1 MGMFWISTLL
11 LALIAVAFII
21 IPFVKKRANND
32 QALRDELNKAF
43 YKDRLKELEEE
54 AEEGI
59 VVDQQDLIADL
70 KQTLL
75 DDIPTQQKHEQENSV
90 SLWKIVVPSVL
101 LVVGLSYGLYA
112 KFGSYQHVQAWQ
124 EVTAQLPELSKKL
137 MAPQV
142 ELSDE
147 EMNDLTLA
155 LRTRLHYQADDVT
168 GWLLLGRIGLANR
181 DLETAIGAMK
191 KAYALDSE
199 DPDVKFGY
207 AQALMLSNDPIDQQD
222 AKSILLKLAQRG
234 YADLRVYSLLAFDAF
249 ESGDFSAAIKYW
261 SLMQQAI
268 GPQDARYE
276 MLSRSIE
283 SARQKMGSQ
292 TSATSDGKSVKVTI
306 SLGDQVNVDPNA
318 VLIVSVHAPGSP
330 MPTAAARYPLG
341 ELPRTVVLDD
351 SNSMM
356 QGAKL
361 SSLESFIVRARI
373 DTDGNVATKAGDW
386 HGESQIMKAGDAVA
400 VVLDK
405 QYE

>member
-1 MGMFWISTLL
+1 MWMFWISTLL
-11 LALIAVAFII
+11 LVAIAVVFVI
-21 IPFVKKRANND
+21 IPFIQKRANND
-32 QALRDELNKAF
+32 QELRDELNKAF

-54 AEEGI
+54 TEEGI

-75 DDIPTQQKHEQENSV
+75 DDIPTQQKHQQENKV
-90 SLWKIVVPSVL
+90 SLWMVVVPSVL
-101 LVVGLSYGLYA
+101 LVVGLSYALYA
-112 KFGSYQHVQAWQ
+112 KFGNYQHVQAWQ
-124 EVTAQLPELSKKL
+124 QVSAQLPELSKKL
-137 MAPQV
+137 MSPQA

-191 KAYALDSE
+191 KAFALDSE

-207 AQALMLSNDPIDQQD
+207 AQALMLSNEPVDQQE

-249 ESGDFSAAIKYW
+249 ESGDFPAAIKYW

-268 GPQDARYE
+268 GPEDARYE

-283 SARQKMGSQ
+283 SARKRMGEGI
-292 TSATSDGKSVKVTI
+292 ADGKSVKVTI
-306 SLGDQVNVDPNA
+306 NVAEQVKIDPNA

-330 MPTAAARYPLG
+330 MPVAAARYPIG
-341 ELPRTVVLDD
+341 EFPRTVVLDD
-351 SNSMM
+351 NNSMM
-356 QGAKL
+356 QGSKL
-361 SSLESFIVRARI
+361 SSLESYVVRVRI
-373 DTDGNVATKAGDW
+373 DTDGNVATKTGDW
-386 HGESQIMKAGDAVA
+386 YAESPTMKAGEPVD

>member
-1 MGMFWISTLL
+1 MWMFWISTLL
-11 LALIAVAFII
+11 LVAIAVVFVI
-21 IPFVKKRANND
+21 IPFIQKRANND

-54 AEEGI
+54 TEEGI
-59 VVDQQDLIADL
+59 VADQQDLIADL

-75 DDIPTQQKHEQENSV
+75 DDIPTQQKHQQENRV
-90 SLWKIVVPSVL
+90 SLWMVALPSVL
-101 LVVGLSYGLYA
+101 LVVGLSYALYA
-112 KFGSYQHVQAWQ
+112 KFGHYQHVQAWQ
-124 EVTAQLPELSKKL
+124 QVSAQLPELSKKL
-137 MAPQV
+137 MSPQA

-147 EMNDLTLA
+147 EMKDLTLA
-155 LRTRLHYQADDVT
+155 LRTRLHYQPDDVT

-191 KAYALDSE
+191 KAFALDNE

-207 AQALMLSNDPIDQQD
+207 AQALMLSNDPVDQQE

-249 ESGDFSAAIKYW
+249 ESGDFPAAIKYW

-268 GPQDARYE
+268 GPDDARYE

-283 SARQKMGSQ
+283 SARKRMGEGMAEGQ
-292 TSATSDGKSVKVTI
+292 SVKVTI
-306 SLGDQVNVDPNA
+306 NLGEQVKVDPNA
-318 VLIVSVHAPGSP
+318 VLIVSIHAPGSP
-330 MPTAAARYPLG
+330 MPVAAARYPLG
-341 ELPRTVVLDD
+341 EFPRTVVLDD
-351 SNSMM
+351 NNSMM
-356 QGAKL
+356 EGSKL
-361 SSLESFIVRARI
+361 SSLESYVVRVRI
-373 DTDGNVATKAGDW
+373 DSDGNVATKSGDW
-386 HGESQIMKAGDAVA
+386 YAESPTMKTGEPVD

>member
-1 MGMFWISTLL
+1 MWMFWISTLL
-11 LALIAVAFII
+11 LVAIAVVFVI
-21 IPFVKKRANND
+21 IPFIQKRANND
-32 QALRDELNKAF
+32 QELRDELNKAF

-54 AEEGI
+54 TEEGI

-75 DDIPTQQKHEQENSV
+75 DDIPTQQKHQQENKV
-90 SLWKIVVPSVL
+90 SLWMVVVPSIL
-101 LVVGLSYGLYA
+101 LVVGLSYALYA
-112 KFGSYQHVQAWQ
+112 KFGNYQHVQAWQ
-124 EVTAQLPELSKKL
+124 QVSAQLPELSKKL
-137 MAPQV
+137 MSPQA

-191 KAYALDSE
+191 KAFALDSE

-207 AQALMLSNDPIDQQD
+207 AQALMLSNEPVDQQE

-249 ESGDFSAAIKYW
+249 ESGDFPAAIKYW
-261 SLMQQAI
+261 GLMQQAI
-268 GPQDARYE
+268 GPEDARYE

-283 SARQKMGSQ
+283 SARKRMGEGI
-292 TSATSDGKSVKVTI
+292 ADGKSVKVTI
-306 SLGDQVNVDPNA
+306 NVAEQVKIDPNA

-330 MPTAAARYPLG
+330 MPVAAARYPIG
-341 ELPRTVVLDD
+341 EFPRTVVLDD
-351 SNSMM
+351 NNSMM
-356 QGAKL
+356 QGSKL
-361 SSLESFIVRARI
+361 SSLESYVVRVRI
-373 DTDGNVATKAGDW
+373 DTDGNVATKTGDW
-386 HGESQIMKAGDAVA
+386 YAESPTMKAGEPVD

>member
-1 MGMFWISTLL
+1 MWMFWISTLL
-11 LALIAVAFII
+11 LVAIAVVFVI
-21 IPFVKKRANND
+21 IPFIQKRANND
-32 QALRDELNKAF
+32 QELRDELNKAF

-54 AEEGI
+54 TEEGI

-75 DDIPTQQKHEQENSV
+75 DDIPTQQKHQQENKV
-90 SLWKIVVPSVL
+90 SLWMVVVPSVL
-101 LVVGLSYGLYA
+101 LVIGLSYALYA
-112 KFGSYQHVQAWQ
+112 KFGNYQHVQAWQ
-124 EVTAQLPELSKKL
+124 QVSAQLPELSKKL
-137 MAPQV
+137 MSPQA

-191 KAYALDSE
+191 KAFALDSE

-207 AQALMLSNDPIDQQD
+207 AQALMLSNEPVDQQE

-249 ESGDFSAAIKYW
+249 ESGDFPAAIKYW

-268 GPQDARYE
+268 GPEDARYE

-283 SARQKMGSQ
+283 SARKRMGEGI
-292 TSATSDGKSVKVTI
+292 ADGKSVKVTI
-306 SLGDQVNVDPNA
+306 NVAEQVKIDPNA
-318 VLIVSVHAPGSP
+318 VLIVSVHAPSSP
-330 MPTAAARYPLG
+330 MPVAAARYPIG
-341 ELPRTVVLDD
+341 EFPRTVVLDD
-351 SNSMM
+351 NNSMM
-356 QGAKL
+356 QGSKL
-361 SSLESFIVRARI
+361 SSLESYVVRVRI
-373 DTDGNVATKAGDW
+373 DTDGNVATKTGDW
-386 HGESQIMKAGDAVA
+386 YAESPTMKAGEPVD

>member
-1 MGMFWISTLL
+1 MWMFWISTLL
-11 LALIAVAFII
+11 LVAIAVVFVI
-21 IPFVKKRANND
+21 IPFIQKRANND
-32 QALRDELNKAF
+32 QELRDELNKAF

-54 AEEGI
+54 TEEGI

-75 DDIPTQQKHEQENSV
+75 DDIPTQQKHQQENKV
-90 SLWKIVVPSVL
+90 SLWMVVVPSVL
-101 LVVGLSYGLYA
+101 LVVGLSYALYA
-112 KFGSYQHVQAWQ
+112 KFGNYQHVQAWQ
-124 EVTAQLPELSKKL
+124 QVSAQLPELSKKL
-137 MAPQV
+137 MSPQA

-191 KAYALDSE
+191 KAFALDSE

-207 AQALMLSNDPIDQQD
+207 AQALILSNEPVDQQE

-249 ESGDFSAAIKYW
+249 ESGDFPAAIKYW

-268 GPQDARYE
+268 GPEDARYE

-283 SARQKMGSQ
+283 SARKRMGEGI
-292 TSATSDGKSVKVTI
+292 ADGKSVKVTI
-306 SLGDQVNVDPNA
+306 NVAEQVKIDPNA

-330 MPTAAARYPLG
+330 MPVAAARYPIG
-341 ELPRTVVLDD
+341 EFPRTVVLDD
-351 SNSMM
+351 NNSMM
-356 QGAKL
+356 QGSKL
-361 SSLESFIVRARI
+361 SSLESYVVRVRI
-373 DTDGNVATKAGDW
+373 DTDGNVATKTGDW
-386 HGESQIMKAGDAVA
+386 YAESPTMKAGEPVD

>member
-1 MGMFWISTLL
+1 MWMFWISTLL
-11 LALIAVAFII
+11 LVAIAVVFVI
-21 IPFVKKRANND
+21 IPFIQKRANND
-32 QALRDELNKAF
+32 QELRDELNKAF

-54 AEEGI
+54 TEEGI

-75 DDIPTQQKHEQENSV
+75 DDIPTQQKHQQENKV
-90 SLWKIVVPSVL
+90 SLWMVVVPSVL
-101 LVVGLSYGLYA
+101 LVIGLSYALYA
-112 KFGSYQHVQAWQ
+112 KFGNYQHVQAWQ
-124 EVTAQLPELSKKL
+124 QVSAQLPELSKKL
-137 MAPQV
+137 MSPQA

-191 KAYALDSE
+191 KAFALDSE

-207 AQALMLSNDPIDQQD
+207 AQALMLSNEPVDQQE

-249 ESGDFSAAIKYW
+249 ESGDFPAAIKYW

-268 GPQDARYE
+268 GPEDARYE

-283 SARQKMGSQ
+283 SARKRMGEGI
-292 TSATSDGKSVKVTI
+292 ADGKSVKVTI
-306 SLGDQVNVDPNA
+306 NVAEQVKIDPNA

-330 MPTAAARYPLG
+330 MPVAAARYPIG
-341 ELPRTVVLDD
+341 EFPRTVVLDD
-351 SNSMM
+351 NNSMM
-356 QGAKL
+356 QGSKL
-361 SSLESFIVRARI
+361 SSLESYMVRVRI
-373 DTDGNVATKAGDW
+373 DTDGNVATKTGDW
-386 HGESQIMKAGDAVA
+386 YAESPTMKAGEPVD

>member
-1 MGMFWISTLL
+1 MWLFWISTLL
-11 LALIAVAFII
+11 LIAIAVVFIV
-21 IPFVKKRANND
+21 IPFIQKRANND
-32 QALRDELNKAF
+32 QELRDELNKAF

-54 AEEGI
+54 TEEGI

-75 DDIPTQQKHEQENSV
+75 DDIPTQQKHQQENKV
-90 SLWKIVVPSVL
+90 SLWMVVVPSVL
-101 LVVGLSYGLYA
+101 LVVGLSYALYA
-112 KFGSYQHVQAWQ
+112 KFGNYQHVQAWQ
-124 EVTAQLPELSKKL
+124 QVSAQLPELSKKL
-137 MAPQV
+137 MSPQA

-181 DLETAIGAMK
+181 DLETAVGAMK
-191 KAYALDSE
+191 KAFALDSG

-207 AQALMLSNDPIDQQD
+207 AQALMLSNDPVDQQE
-222 AKSILLKLAQRG
+222 AKAVLLKLAQRG

-249 ESGDFSAAIKYW
+249 ESGDFPAAIKYW

-268 GPQDARYE
+268 GPQDSRYE

-283 SARQKMGSQ
+283 SARKKMGEGI
-292 TSATSDGKSVKVTI
+292 ADGKSVKVTI
-306 SLGDQVNVDPNA
+306 NVAEQVKIDPNA

-330 MPTAAARYPLG
+330 MPVAAARYPIG
-341 ELPRTVVLDD
+341 EFPRTVVLDD
-351 SNSMM
+351 NNSMM
-356 QGAKL
+356 QGSKL
-361 SSLESFIVRARI
+361 SSLESYVVRVRI
-373 DTDGNVATKAGDW
+373 DTDGNVATKTGDW
-386 HGESQIMKAGDAVA
+386 YAESPTMKAGEPVD

>member
-1 MGMFWISTLL
+1 MWMFWISTLL
-11 LALIAVAFII
+11 LVAIAVVFVI
-21 IPFVKKRANND
+21 IPFIQKRANND
-32 QALRDELNKAF
+32 QELRDELNKAF

-54 AEEGI
+54 TEEGI

-75 DDIPTQQKHEQENSV
+75 DDIPTQQKHQQENKV
-90 SLWKIVVPSVL
+90 SLWMVVVPSVL
-101 LVVGLSYGLYA
+101 LVVGLSYALYA
-112 KFGSYQHVQAWQ
+112 KFGNYQHVQAWQ
-124 EVTAQLPELSKKL
+124 QVSAQLPELSKKL
-137 MAPQV
+137 MSPQA

-191 KAYALDSE
+191 KAFALDSE

-207 AQALMLSNDPIDQQD
+207 AQALMLSNEPVDQQE

-249 ESGDFSAAIKYW
+249 ESGDFPAAIKYW
-261 SLMQQAI
+261 GLMQQAI
-268 GPQDARYE
+268 GPEDARYE

-283 SARQKMGSQ
+283 SARKRMGEGI
-292 TSATSDGKSVKVTI
+292 ADGKSVKVTI
-306 SLGDQVNVDPNA
+306 NVAEQVKIDPNA

-330 MPTAAARYPLG
+330 MPVAAARYPIG
-341 ELPRTVVLDD
+341 EFPRTVVLDD
-351 SNSMM
+351 NNSMM
-356 QGAKL
+356 QGSKL
-361 SSLESFIVRARI
+361 SSLESYVVRVRI
-373 DTDGNVATKAGDW
+373 DTDGNVATKTGDW
-386 HGESQIMKAGDAVA
+386 YAESPTMKAGEPVD

>member
-1 MGMFWISTLL
+1 MWMFWISTLL
-11 LALIAVAFII
+11 LVAIAVVFVI
-21 IPFVKKRANND
+21 IPFIQKRANND
-32 QALRDELNKAF
+32 QELRDELNKAF

-54 AEEGI
+54 TEEGI

-75 DDIPTQQKHEQENSV
+75 DDIPTQQKHQQENKV
-90 SLWKIVVPSVL
+90 SLWMVVVPSIL
-101 LVVGLSYGLYA
+101 LVVGLSYALYA
-112 KFGSYQHVQAWQ
+112 KFGNYQHVQAWQ
-124 EVTAQLPELSKKL
+124 QVSAQLPELSKKL
-137 MAPQV
+137 MSPQA

-191 KAYALDSE
+191 KAFALDSE

-207 AQALMLSNDPIDQQD
+207 AQALMLSNEPVDQQE

-249 ESGDFSAAIKYW
+249 ESGDFPAAIKYW

-268 GPQDARYE
+268 GPEDARYE

-283 SARQKMGSQ
+283 SARKRMGEGI
-292 TSATSDGKSVKVTI
+292 ADGKSVKVTI
-306 SLGDQVNVDPNA
+306 NVAEQVKIDPNA

-330 MPTAAARYPLG
+330 MPVAAARYPIG
-341 ELPRTVVLDD
+341 EFPRTVVLDD
-351 SNSMM
+351 NNSMM
-356 QGAKL
+356 QGSKL
-361 SSLESFIVRARI
+361 SGLESYVVRVRI
-373 DTDGNVATKAGDW
+373 DTDGNVATKTGDW
-386 HGESQIMKAGDAVA
+386 YAESPTMKAGEPVD

>member
-1 MGMFWISTLL
+1 MWMFWISTLL
-11 LALIAVAFII
+11 LVAIAVVFVI
-21 IPFVKKRANND
+21 IPFIQKRANND
-32 QALRDELNKAF
+32 QELRDELNKAF

-54 AEEGI
+54 TEEGI

-75 DDIPTQQKHEQENSV
+75 DDIPTQQKHQQENKV
-90 SLWKIVVPSVL
+90 SLWMVVVPSVL
-101 LVVGLSYGLYA
+101 LVIGLSYALYA
-112 KFGSYQHVQAWQ
+112 KFGNYQHVQAWQ
-124 EVTAQLPELSKKL
+124 QVSAQLPELSKKL
-137 MAPQV
+137 MSPQA

-191 KAYALDSE
+191 KAFALDSE

-207 AQALMLSNDPIDQQD
+207 AQALMLSNEPVDQQE

-249 ESGDFSAAIKYW
+249 ESGDFPAAIKYW
-261 SLMQQAI
+261 GLMQQAI
-268 GPQDARYE
+268 GPEDARYE

-283 SARQKMGSQ
+283 SARKRMGEGI
-292 TSATSDGKSVKVTI
+292 ADGKSVKVTI
-306 SLGDQVNVDPNA
+306 NVAEQVKIDPNA

-330 MPTAAARYPLG
+330 MPVAAARYPIG
-341 ELPRTVVLDD
+341 EFPRTVVLDD
-351 SNSMM
+351 NNSMM
-356 QGAKL
+356 QGSKL
-361 SSLESFIVRARI
+361 SSLESYVVRVRI
-373 DTDGNVATKAGDW
+373 DTDGNVATKTGDW
-386 HGESQIMKAGDAVA
+386 YAESPTMKAGEPVD

>member
-1 MGMFWISTLL
+1 MWMFWISTLL
-11 LALIAVAFII
+11 LVAIAVVFVI
-21 IPFVKKRANND
+21 IPFIQKRANND
-32 QALRDELNKAF
+32 QELRDELNKAF

-54 AEEGI
+54 TEEGI

-75 DDIPTQQKHEQENSV
+75 DDIPTQQKHQQENKV
-90 SLWKIVVPSVL
+90 SLWMVVVPSIL
-101 LVVGLSYGLYA
+101 LVVGLSYALYA
-112 KFGSYQHVQAWQ
+112 KFGNYQHVQAWQ
-124 EVTAQLPELSKKL
+124 QVSAQLPELSKKL
-137 MAPQV
+137 MSPQA

-191 KAYALDSE
+191 KAFALDSE

-207 AQALMLSNDPIDQQD
+207 AQALMLSNEPVDQQE

-249 ESGDFSAAIKYW
+249 ESGDFPAAIKYW

-268 GPQDARYE
+268 GPEDARYE

-283 SARQKMGSQ
+283 SARKRMGEGI
-292 TSATSDGKSVKVTI
+292 ADGKSVKVTI
-306 SLGDQVNVDPNA
+306 NVAEQVKIDPNA

-330 MPTAAARYPLG
+330 MPVAAARYPIG
-341 ELPRTVVLDD
+341 EFPRTVVLDD
-351 SNSMM
+351 NNSMM
-356 QGAKL
+356 QGSKL
-361 SSLESFIVRARI
+361 SSLESYVVRVRI
-373 DTDGNVATKAGDW
+373 DTDGNVATKTGDW
-386 HGESQIMKAGDAVA
+386 YAESPTMKAGEPVD

>member
-1 MGMFWISTLL
+1 MWMFWISTLL
-11 LALIAVAFII
+11 LVAIAMVFVI
-21 IPFVKKRANND
+21 IPFIQKRANND
-32 QALRDELNKAF
+32 QELRDELNKAF

-54 AEEGI
+54 TEEGI

-75 DDIPTQQKHEQENSV
+75 DDIPTQQKHQQENKV
-90 SLWKIVVPSVL
+90 SLWMVVVPSVL
-101 LVVGLSYGLYA
+101 LVVGLSYALYA
-112 KFGSYQHVQAWQ
+112 KFGNYQHVQAWQ
-124 EVTAQLPELSKKL
+124 QVSAQLPELSKKL
-137 MAPQV
+137 MSPQA

-191 KAYALDSE
+191 KAFALDSE

-207 AQALMLSNDPIDQQD
+207 AQALMLSNESVDQQE

-249 ESGDFSAAIKYW
+249 ESGDFPAAIKYW

-268 GPQDARYE
+268 GPEDARYE

-283 SARQKMGSQ
+283 SARKRMGEGI
-292 TSATSDGKSVKVTI
+292 ADGKSVKVTI
-306 SLGDQVNVDPNA
+306 NVAEQVKIDPNA

-330 MPTAAARYPLG
+330 MPVAAARYPIG
-341 ELPRTVVLDD
+341 EFPRTVVLDD
-351 SNSMM
+351 NNSMM
-356 QGAKL
+356 QGSKL
-361 SSLESFIVRARI
+361 SSLESYVVRVRI
-373 DTDGNVATKAGDW
+373 DTDGNVATKTGDW
-386 HGESQIMKAGDAVA
+386 YAESPTMKAGEPVD

>member
-1 MGMFWISTLL
+1 MWMFWISTLL
-11 LALIAVAFII
+11 LVAIAVVFVI
-21 IPFVKKRANND
+21 IPFIQKRANND
-32 QALRDELNKAF
+32 QELRDELNKAF

-54 AEEGI
+54 TEEGI

-75 DDIPTQQKHEQENSV
+75 DDIPTQQKHQQENKV
-90 SLWKIVVPSVL
+90 SLWMVVVPSVL
-101 LVVGLSYGLYA
+101 LVVGLSYALYA
-112 KFGSYQHVQAWQ
+112 KFGNYQHVQAWQ
-124 EVTAQLPELSKKL
+124 QVSAQLPELSKKL
-137 MAPQV
+137 MSPQA

-181 DLETAIGAMK
+181 DLETAVGAMK
-191 KAYALDSE
+191 KAFALDSE

-207 AQALMLSNDPIDQQD
+207 AQALMLSNDPVDQQE
-222 AKSILLKLAQRG
+222 AKAVLLKLAQRG

-249 ESGDFSAAIKYW
+249 ESGDFPAAIKYW

-268 GPQDARYE
+268 GPQDSRYE

-283 SARQKMGSQ
+283 SARKKMGEGI
-292 TSATSDGKSVKVTI
+292 ADGKSVKVTI
-306 SLGDQVNVDPNA
+306 NVAEQVKIDPNA

-330 MPTAAARYPLG
+330 MPVAAARYPIG
-341 ELPRTVVLDD
+341 EFPRTVVLDD
-351 SNSMM
+351 NNSMM
-356 QGAKL
+356 QGSKL
-361 SSLESFIVRARI
+361 SSLESYVVRVRI
-373 DTDGNVATKAGDW
+373 DTDGNVATKTGDW
-386 HGESQIMKAGDAVA
+386 YAESPTMKAGEPVD

>member
-1 MGMFWISTLL
+1 MWMFWISTLL
-11 LALIAVAFII
+11 LVAIAVVFVI
-21 IPFVKKRANND
+21 IPFIQKRANND
-32 QALRDELNKAF
+32 QELRDELNKAF

-54 AEEGI
+54 TEEGI

-75 DDIPTQQKHEQENSV
+75 DDIPTQQKHQQENKV
-90 SLWKIVVPSVL
+90 SLWMVVVPSVL
-101 LVVGLSYGLYA
+101 LVVGLSYALYA
-112 KFGSYQHVQAWQ
+112 KFGNYQHVQAWQ
-124 EVTAQLPELSKKL
+124 QVSAQLPELSKKL
-137 MAPQV
+137 MSPQA

-191 KAYALDSE
+191 KAFALDSE

-207 AQALMLSNDPIDQQD
+207 AQALMLSNEPVDQQE

-249 ESGDFSAAIKYW
+249 ESGDFPAAIKYW

-268 GPQDARYE
+268 GPEDARYE

-283 SARQKMGSQ
+283 SARKRMGEGI
-292 TSATSDGKSVKVTI
+292 ADGKSVKVTI
-306 SLGDQVNVDPNA
+306 NVAEQVKIDPNA

-330 MPTAAARYPLG
+330 MPVAAARYPIG
-341 ELPRTVVLDD
+341 EFPRTVVLDD
-351 SNSMM
+351 NNSMV
-356 QGAKL
+356 QGSKL
-361 SSLESFIVRARI
+361 SSLESYVVRVRI
-373 DTDGNVATKAGDW
+373 DTDGNVATKTGDW
-386 HGESQIMKAGDAVA
+386 YAESPTMKAGEPVD

>member
-1 MGMFWISTLL
+1 MWMFWISTLL
-11 LALIAVAFII
+11 LVAIAVVFVI
-21 IPFVKKRANND
+21 IPFIQKRANND
-32 QALRDELNKAF
+32 QELRDELNKAF

-54 AEEGI
+54 TEEGI

-75 DDIPTQQKHEQENSV
+75 DDIPTQQKHQQENKV
-90 SLWKIVVPSVL
+90 SLWMVVVPSVL
-101 LVVGLSYGLYA
+101 LVIGLSYALYA
-112 KFGSYQHVQAWQ
+112 KFGNYQHVQAWQ
-124 EVTAQLPELSKKL
+124 QVSAQLPELSKKL
-137 MAPQV
+137 MSPQA

-191 KAYALDSE
+191 KAFALDSE

-207 AQALMLSNDPIDQQD
+207 AQALMLSNEPVDQQE

-249 ESGDFSAAIKYW
+249 ESGDFPAAIKYW

-268 GPQDARYE
+268 GPEDARYE

-283 SARQKMGSQ
+283 SARKRMGEGI
-292 TSATSDGKSVKVTI
+292 ADGKSVKVTI
-306 SLGDQVNVDPNA
+306 NVAEQVKIDPNA

-330 MPTAAARYPLG
+330 MPVAAARYPIG
-341 ELPRTVVLDD
+341 ECPRTVVLDD
-351 SNSMM
+351 NNSMM
-356 QGAKL
+356 QGSKL
-361 SSLESFIVRARI
+361 SSLESYVVRVRI
-373 DTDGNVATKAGDW
+373 DTDGNVATKTGDW
-386 HGESQIMKAGDAVA
+386 YAESPTMKAGEPVD

>member
-1 MGMFWISTLL
+1 MWMFWISTLL
-11 LALIAVAFII
+11 LVAIAVVFVI
-21 IPFVKKRANND
+21 IPFIQKRANND
-32 QALRDELNKAF
+32 QELRDELNKAF

-54 AEEGI
+54 TEEGI

-75 DDIPTQQKHEQENSV
+75 DDIPTQQKHQQENKV
-90 SLWKIVVPSVL
+90 SLWMVVVPSVL
-101 LVVGLSYGLYA
+101 LVIGLSYALYA
-112 KFGSYQHVQAWQ
+112 KFGNYQHVQAWQ
-124 EVTAQLPELSKKL
+124 QVSAQLPELSKKL
-137 MAPQV
+137 MSPQA

-191 KAYALDSE
+191 KAFALDSE

-207 AQALMLSNDPIDQQD
+207 AQALMLSNEPVDQQE

-249 ESGDFSAAIKYW
+249 ESGDFPAAIKYW

-268 GPQDARYE
+268 GPEDARYE

-283 SARQKMGSQ
+283 SARKRMGEGI
-292 TSATSDGKSVKVTI
+292 ADGKSVKVTI
-306 SLGDQVNVDPNA
+306 NVAEQVKIDPNA

-330 MPTAAARYPLG
+330 MPVAAARYPIG
-341 ELPRTVVLDD
+341 EFPRTVVLDD
-351 SNSMM
+351 NNSMM
-356 QGAKL
+356 QGSKL
-361 SSLESFIVRARI
+361 SSLESYVVRVRI
-373 DTDGNVATKAGDW
+373 DTDGNVATKTGDW
-386 HGESQIMKAGDAVA
+386 YAESPTMKAGEPVD

>member
-1 MGMFWISTLL
+1 MWMFWISTLL
-11 LALIAVAFII
+11 LVAIAVVFVI
-21 IPFVKKRANND
+21 IPFIQKRANND
-32 QALRDELNKAF
+32 QELRDELNKAF

-54 AEEGI
+54 TEEGI

-75 DDIPTQQKHEQENSV
+75 DDIPTQQKHQQENKV
-90 SLWKIVVPSVL
+90 SLWMVVVPSVL
-101 LVVGLSYGLYA
+101 LVVGLSYALYA
-112 KFGSYQHVQAWQ
+112 KFGNYQHVQAWQ
-124 EVTAQLPELSKKL
+124 QVSAQLPELSKKL
-137 MAPQV
+137 MSPQA

-191 KAYALDSE
+191 KAHALDSE

-207 AQALMLSNDPIDQQD
+207 AQALILSNDPVDQQE
-222 AKSILLKLAQRG
+222 AKAVLLKLAQRG

-249 ESGDFSAAIKYW
+249 ESGDFPAAIKYW

-268 GPQDARYE
+268 GPQDSRYE

-283 SARQKMGSQ
+283 SARKKMGEGI
-292 TSATSDGKSVKVTI
+292 ADGKSVKVTI
-306 SLGDQVNVDPNA
+306 NVAEQVRIDPNA
-318 VLIVSVHAPGSP
+318 VLIVSVHAPDSP
-330 MPTAAARYPLG
+330 MPVAAARYPIG
-341 ELPRTVVLDD
+341 EFPRTVVLDD
-351 SNSMM
+351 NNSMM
-356 QGAKL
+356 QGSKL
-361 SSLESFIVRARI
+361 SSLESYVVRVRI
-373 DTDGNVATKAGDW
+373 DNDGNVATKTGDW
-386 HGESQIMKAGDAVA
+386 YAESPAMKAGEPVD

>member
-1 MGMFWISTLL
+1 MWLFWISTLL
-11 LALIAVAFII
+11 LIAIAVVFIV
-21 IPFVKKRANND
+21 IPFIQKRANND
-32 QALRDELNKAF
+32 QELRDELNKAF

-54 AEEGI
+54 TEEGI

-75 DDIPTQQKHEQENSV
+75 DDIPTQQKHQQENKV
-90 SLWKIVVPSVL
+90 SLWIVVVPSVL
-101 LVVGLSYGLYA
+101 LVVGLSYALYA
-112 KFGSYQHVQAWQ
+112 KFGNYQHVQAWQ
-124 EVTAQLPELSKKL
+124 QVSAQLPELSKKL
-137 MAPQV
+137 MSPQA

-181 DLETAIGAMK
+181 DLETAVGAMK
-191 KAYALDSE
+191 KAFALDSE

-207 AQALMLSNDPIDQQD
+207 AQALMLSNDPVDQQE
-222 AKSILLKLAQRG
+222 AKAVLLKLAQRG

-249 ESGDFSAAIKYW
+249 ESGDFPAAIKYW

-268 GPQDARYE
+268 GPQDSRYE

-283 SARQKMGSQ
+283 SARKKMGEGI
-292 TSATSDGKSVKVTI
+292 ADGKSVKVTI
-306 SLGDQVNVDPNA
+306 NVAEQVKIDPNA

-330 MPTAAARYPLG
+330 MPVAAARYPIG
-341 ELPRTVVLDD
+341 EFPRTVVLDD
-351 SNSMM
+351 NNSMM
-356 QGAKL
+356 QGSKL
-361 SSLESFIVRARI
+361 SSLESYVVRVRI
-373 DTDGNVATKAGDW
+373 DTDGNVATKTGDW
-386 HGESQIMKAGDAVA
+386 YAESPTMKAGEPVD